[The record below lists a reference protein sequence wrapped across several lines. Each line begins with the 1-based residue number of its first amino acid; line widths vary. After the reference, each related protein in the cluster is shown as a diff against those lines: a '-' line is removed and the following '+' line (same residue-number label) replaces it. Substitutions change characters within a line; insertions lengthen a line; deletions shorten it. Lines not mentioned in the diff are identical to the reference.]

1 MNSATEEI
9 DTAGKVTPE
18 LLERYNDL
26 EKRWTNLVLRQCF
39 IYLHRFVQIHPD
51 LKMLVIVLLKVVVNL
66 MFDLSI
72 MKRKF

>member
-26 EKRWTNLVLRQCF
+26 EKRWTNWFFDNASFTSTDLYRY
-39 IYLHRFVQIHPD
+39 IQI
-51 LKMLVIVLLKVVVNL
+51 
-66 MFDLSI
+66 
-72 MKRKF
+72 